1 MRAFIGFHHVRIWSD
16 SLQGSCD
23 SIAYLASD
31 SLLKMMGKPAVW
43 SRASQI
49 TGDTLLLYTDSN
61 RIRRLFVPGNA
72 LIVSRTGP
80 EKAQIF
86 DQVQGKTLNAYFKEG
101 ELDYMV
107 VFPAA
112 ENIYYPKDDDG
123 AYLGV
128 SQAES
133 ERMKV
138 YFRDSKIHR
147 IIFEQEINQK
157 MTPLD
162 QAVLSTMRLSRFQ
175 WLEEKRPKSR
185 AELFK

>member
-1 MRAFIGFHHVRIWSD
+1 M
-16 SLQGSCD
+16 QGLCD
-23 SIAYLASD
+23 SIAYLPRD
-31 SLLKMMGKPAVW
+31 SVMKMMGKPVAW
-43 SRASQI
+43 SRQSQI
-49 TGDTLLLYTDSN
+49 TGDTLLLYSDSS
-61 RIRRLFVPGNA
+61 RIKRLFVPNNA
-72 LIVSRTGP
+72 LVVSRSGP
-80 EKAQIF
+80 VKANLF

-101 ELDYMV
+101 QLDYMV

-138 YFRDSKIHR
+138 FFRDSKIHR
-147 IIFEQEINQK
+147 IIFEQEIKQK

-162 QAVLSTMRLSRFQ
+162 QAIPSTMHLSRFQ

-185 AELFK
+185 KELFD